1 MGSLFDSI
9 TMLRCSSLLSFDG
22 LAFAFGHLF
31 GKCLF
36 AMFLDEADAGGTVR
50 IEQECENLAYPVGK
64 QFAFPDV
71 MVTFSASVQLVFLA
85 A

>member
-1 MGSLFDSI
+1 MGSLSSSI
-9 TMLRCSSLLSFDG
+9 TILRCSSLLSFDG

-36 AMFLDEADAGGTVR
+36 AMFLDEADAGWAVR
-50 IEQECENLAYPVGK
+50 IEQECENLSYSVGK
-64 QFAFPDV
+64 QFASPDV